1 MLQYRAFRNVDPPTL
16 VSIWRSRSG
25 KPGLRQPV
33 SVDLLEQLVFGKIYF
48 PDTGLFLAFDDD
60 RPVGFAHAAFGPN
73 EARNWIST
81 ETGIICMMVVRP
93 DCAEAE
99 VAAGL
104 LETCETYLRQRG
116 ANVVYGGA
124 VGRISPFYLGLYGDS
139 DLPGVL
145 DSDTVPR
152 HLYESSGY
160 RPIERTL
167 VFGRDLSD
175 YRPPVDR
182 RQVQYRRRMI
192 VEVTHDPAP
201 KNWWEAC
208 TVGDFEVSRF
218 DLIPRG
224 GKSAVAR
231 LRVRDSEPT
240 GFFQGG
246 RAIDLMDIH
255 VDQDRRR
262 QGLATYL
269 LRESFRQLTHQGVVR
284 VSGQVTE
291 KNEVGIGLYKK
302 VELEQ
307 VDGATVFQKLLVPL
321 SQPLKT

>member
-25 KPGLRQPV
+25 QPALRQPV
-33 SVDLLEQLVFGKIYF
+33 TVDLLEQLVFGKIYF
-48 PDTGLFLAFDDD
+48 GDTGLFLAFDDD

-73 EARNWIST
+73 EARNGMST
-81 ETGIICMMVVRP
+81 ETGIICMVVVRP

-116 ANVVYGGA
+116 ASVVYGGA
-124 VGRISPFYLGLYGDS
+124 VSRISPFYLGLYGDGN
-139 DLPGVL
+139 LPGVL
-145 DSDTVPR
+145 DTDTVPR

-160 RPIERTL
+160 QPIERTL
-167 VFGRDLSD
+167 VFARDLWD

-182 RQVQYRRRMI
+182 SQVQFRRRMI
-192 VEVTHDPAP
+192 VEVTHDPKP
-201 KNWWEAC
+201 ETWWEAC

-224 GKSAVAR
+224 GNSPLAR
-231 LRVRDSEPT
+231 LTVRDSEPT
-240 GFFQGG
+240 GFFQSGQ
-246 RAIDLMDIH
+246 AVDLMDVH
-255 VDQDRRR
+255 VHQDHRR

-269 LRESFRQLTHQGVVR
+269 LRESFRQLTRQSVGR
-284 VSGQVTE
+284 VTGQLAE

-302 VELEQ
+302 LGLEQ
-307 VDGATVFQKLLVPL
+307 VEQATVFQKRIDRG
-321 SQPLKT
+321 